1 MIISKCEYFDE
12 SRGFGSLLIWS
23 VQMCVN
29 MMPRGKDIS
38 SDLRKAIVAV
48 SQLGKRYKAIA
59 VQFEI
64 HHSTAKN
71 IISKW
76 KSFKTAANHPRT

>member
-1 MIISKCEYFDE
+1 
-12 SRGFGSLLIWS
+12 
-23 VQMCVN
+23 MCVN

-38 SDLRKAIVAV
+38 SDPRKAIVAV

-71 IISKW
+71 YL
-76 KSFKTAANHPRT
+76 